1 MFLRWTPLT
10 AEQSR
15 KTRNHV
21 VEGGKVKIICNLPPT
36 NMWKTSSLGLRRNLD
51 QMKFFKMIYW
61 VVPNQCIFGSLC
73 QKIGPISPLEQVFEE
88 VRSGMAE
95 MDVSHEHNVFA
106 VFWILKCVFG
116 NIRLRNEYLAFSPW
130 SEVWGW
136 RKVDGERSITS
147 IPPICHI
154 SKLGWAKVRESESA
168 LSFHSQPLAKLWE
181 MRKWK

>member
-1 MFLRWTPLT
+1 MRWTPLT

-21 VEGGKVKIICNLPPT
+21 VEGGKVKSICNLLPT
-36 NMWKTSSLGLRRNLD
+36 NMWKTSGLRLRRNLD

-73 QKIGPISPLEQVFEE
+73 QKIGPISPLEQVFED

-106 VFWILKCVFG
+106 VFQNLQCVFR

-130 SEVWGW
+130 S
-136 RKVDGERSITS
+136 KV
-147 IPPICHI
+147 
-154 SKLGWAKVRESESA
+154 
-168 LSFHSQPLAKLWE
+168 
-181 MRKWK
+181 